1 MQADE
6 LRAKRIR
13 SLLRNL
19 AVANGDI
26 ESSAV
31 ISSDGLVIATVL
43 HDGVDA
49 DRFGAMCA
57 SLLALAER
65 AAGEVGRGKLKQT
78 LVEGEAGSMLLVQA
92 GTDTVLALAARTT
105 QNLGRVFLDARRAAA
120 EIATLMAG
128 NAA

>member
-13 SLLRNL
+13 SVLRNL
-19 AVANGDI
+19 AAGNADI

-43 HDGVDA
+43 HEGVDA

-57 SLLALAER
+57 SLLALAEQ
-65 AAGEVGRGKLKQT
+65 AASEVGRGKLRQT
-78 LVEGEAGSMLLVQA
+78 LVGGEAGSMLLVQA
-92 GTDTVLALAARTT
+92 GPDTVLALAARPT
-105 QNLGRVFLDARRAAA
+105 QNLGRVFLDARRGAADVA
-120 EIATLMAG
+120 SLMTG